1 MKMVGCRL
9 DRRREAVI
17 AAARK
22 LFLQNGYAGTTLS
35 QIVDECGGSL
45 ATIYKLFRDKEG
57 LLHAVISEI
66 TRTGPELVRQERDAG
81 GSPPEILHRI
91 AQRLHHNFQQQE
103 DIALVRIVIAHSL
116 DNPAFAQ
123 AFFAAK
129 AELINRELELLFRD
143 WQAEELVKVVDP
155 RILADCFLALLLAE
169 LHNAAISHGT
179 HRAVSS
185 DEIRQRVDIFL
196 RGAGMM
202 PPAPDAPAP
211 DRS

>member
-45 ATIYKLFRDKEG
+45 ATIYKIFGDKEG

-91 AQRLHHNFQQQE
+91 AQRLHHNFQQPE

-123 AFFAAK
+123 SFFASK
-129 AELINRELELLFRD
+129 AELIDRELELLFRD
-143 WQAEELVKVVDP
+143 WQSEGLAQAGEP
-155 RILADCFLALLLAE
+155 RMLAGSFMALLLAE

-179 HRAVSS
+179 HRPVSS
-185 DEIRQRVDIFL
+185 EEIRQRIDIFL
-196 RGAGMM
+196 RGAGMS
-202 PPAPDAPAP
+202 APAP
-211 DRS
+211 DRN